1 MKNYFSIESKSIG
14 PLLGEIYMAKVKRT
28 PKGPPRRERVNNT
41 NTDTV
46 SVLTMS
52 VFWYLSNS
60 ESAVSVNN
68 INTGDTTGNHHTNN
82 KDTFAHNINVQ
93 KTHTQ
98 QKPFTQSNRAII
110 TSPT

>member
-1 MKNYFSIESKSIG
+1 
-14 PLLGEIYMAKVKRT
+14 MANDKRT

-68 INTGDTTGNHHTNN
+68 INTDTVSVLTMSVFWYGSSDH
-82 KDTFAHNINVQ
+82 
-93 KTHTQ
+93 
-98 QKPFTQSNRAII
+98 QSSTVSIDKII
-110 TSPT
+110 PILTLSQY